1 MQFNI
6 NVLDSNRLELRAFAE
21 AQLIFDKPSTGRG
34 RTLQEVREACLTGH
48 AAELYLIDHCGFIDD
63 PRPYKDV
70 FDTLNNPVEVKV
82 TKDVNNVYHVLRR
95 ANQTACELYKQHP
108 NILYIFVVNE
118 YNDYKLHGIYNW
130 NGKEFVND

>member
-95 ANQTACELYKQHP
+95 ANQTVCELYKQHP